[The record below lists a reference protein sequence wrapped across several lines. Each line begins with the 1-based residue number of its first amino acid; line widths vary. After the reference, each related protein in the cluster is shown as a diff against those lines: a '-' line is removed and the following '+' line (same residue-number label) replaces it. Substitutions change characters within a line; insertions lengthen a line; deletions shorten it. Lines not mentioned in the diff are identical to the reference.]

1 MKERIMP
8 DEDAAGDAAQA
19 FNVKE
24 GKMKKYFSIFAVMI
38 LAAALVLTACGGSGS
53 SGSSGGEE
61 AAPDDGQNPV
71 MNYVGTYVCGRAA
84 VLIEATDQENG
95 AKATVKWASSVAEN
109 STWEMT
115 GTFDADQKRFEY
127 HDCVRT
133 DYVYKED
140 GNVDSQTEVYTGGHG
155 FMFFEDGD
163 NGITMTWHEDQEDAG
178 KDMVF
183 EFATEPAEEGGTAN
197 MINPWSTADSAEAAA
212 EGAGLEFFSF
222 PEEAVLSIGEMKG
235 AEYRYMDGI
244 AEVKV
249 PVGAV
254 DLTVRKGRA
263 DAAPEEGDISGD
275 YGEYAHSWTQN
286 IKGLVVNCYGNR
298 EGEATKTIWQVDD
311 MCFAILAYGAG
322 GDEDFGL
329 NPDDINSLINGIQ

>member
-1 MKERIMP
+1 
-8 DEDAAGDAAQA
+8 
-19 FNVKE
+19 
-24 GKMKKYFSIFAVMI
+24 
-38 LAAALVLTACGGSGS
+38 
-53 SGSSGGEE
+53 
-61 AAPDDGQNPV
+61 
-71 MNYVGTYVCGRAA
+71 
-84 VLIEATDQENG
+84 
-95 AKATVKWASSVAEN
+95 
-109 STWEMT
+109 
-115 GTFDADQKRFEY
+115 
-127 HDCVRT
+127 
-133 DYVYKED
+133 
-140 GNVDSQTEVYTGGHG
+140 
-155 FMFFEDGD
+155 MFFEDGD
-163 NGITMTWHEDQEDAG
+163 KGITMTWQEDQEDAG

-222 PEEAVLSIGEMKG
+222 PEEAVLSIGEIKD

-298 EGEATKTIWQVDD
+298 EGESTKTIWQVDD